1 MQPILIIPSRRA
13 STRLPHKPLHLI
25 AGKPL
30 IAHVYE
36 RARAAFDGRIVV
48 ACCDARVAALI
59 QSLGGEAVLTD
70 PDLPSGTDR
79 VCAAYKQTADKN
91 AADTDIIINLQG
103 DMALFPKDLI
113 QHTLAVFKNVPT
125 DVATA
130 VCRMSAVDAADPS
143 AVKVAFE
150 ASEDSTFG
158 KALYFSRAAIP
169 YGAKQFFK
177 HIGIYAYT
185 KKSLTDFVASDV
197 GHLED
202 IEKFENLRGLSLGQR
217 FGAAIVDGDYFSVDT
232 LHDVKKVEEYLSKK
246 DIYVI

>member
-1 MQPILIIPSRRA
+1 MQPILIIPSRLA

-25 AGKPL
+25 AEKPL

-48 ACCDARVAALI
+48 ACCNTRVIALVK
-59 QSLGGEAVLTD
+59 SLGGEAVLTD

-79 VCAAYKQTADKN
+79 VFAAYKQIAGQNTTND
-91 AADTDIIINLQG
+91 DIIINLQG
-103 DMALFPKDLI
+103 DMAIFPKDLI

-125 DVATA
+125 DIATA
-130 VCRMSAVDAADPS
+130 VCRIPVADVADPS
-143 AVKVAFE
+143 TVKVAFE
-150 ASEDSTFG
+150 ASEDSIFG
-158 KALYFSRAAIP
+158 KALYFSRAVIP

-185 KKSLTDFVASDV
+185 KKSLIDFVASGV

-202 IEKFENLRGLSLGQR
+202 IEKLENLRGLSLGQR

-232 LHDVKKVEEYLSKK
+232 LHDVKKVEEYLS
-246 DIYVI
+246 VT